1 MTSSSYVYVNV
12 DRDGSRAPPGGFGGF
27 GALGGARKPVQRRI
41 VDFSAPVARW
51 LQLRLL
57 QGDSWEDQSLPPAPG
72 SALDV
77 RARRLRVSS
86 PFRSPSFCVSQML
99 PPAAYPNT
107 PATSFTTKF
116 VHVSMNKARAA
127 ARRRHRSLLT
137 PPASQVRAAVDVVA
151 WTPEGR
157 RLLTGSQ
164 IGEFTLWNGTSLA
177 RPRSQAPPLTPPTP
191 GTSFNFETILQA
203 HDSAIRSLTW
213 SHNENWLISG
223 ACGRSP
229 ARAPSL

>member
-1 MTSSSYVYVNV
+1 
-12 DRDGSRAPPGGFGGF
+12 
-27 GALGGARKPVQRRI
+27 
-41 VDFSAPVARW
+41 
-51 LQLRLL
+51 
-57 QGDSWEDQSLPPAPG
+57 
-72 SALDV
+72 
-77 RARRLRVSS
+77 
-86 PFRSPSFCVSQML
+86 ML

-116 VHVSMNKARAA
+116 VHVSMNKVRAA
-127 ARRRHRSLLT
+127 GMLSPLLLT
-137 PPASQVRAAVDVVA
+137 PAFSQVRAAVDVVA

-164 IGEFTLWNGTSLA
+164 IGEFTLWNGASA
-177 RPRSQAPPLTPPTP
+177 RAGWTLTPDSSPAP

-223 ACGRSP
+223 ARQRAQERTPLSD
-229 ARAPSL
+229 ARAAAQATTAG